1 MGQVVLQ
8 IFESSNLLTLLSET
22 FARIFWLTL
31 IKRFSQMIKIV
42 IIYGVITIPLL
53 LNLVLLPDYIIFIF
67 GTLGTI

>member
-1 MGQVVLQ
+1 
-8 IFESSNLLTLLSET
+8 
-22 FARIFWLTL
+22 
-31 IKRFSQMIKIV
+31 MIKIV